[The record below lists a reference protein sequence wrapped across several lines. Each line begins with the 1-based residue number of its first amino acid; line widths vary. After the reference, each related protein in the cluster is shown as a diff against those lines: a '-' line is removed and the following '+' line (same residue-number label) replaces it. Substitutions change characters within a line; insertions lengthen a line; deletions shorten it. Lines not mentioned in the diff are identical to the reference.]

1 MTVHKRRKEYG
12 ILSIITSVDKM
23 EKRPDVITALNVCV
37 SQVSLLWQKRLRG
50 KSSNIDHLRLNSKP
64 YFKGL
69 FETFFFFNEYLIDN
83 LSSNRIRCCPRFYH
97 IFLFSWLI
105 LGQIIDFLQIS
116 RSFLG
121 TTNLRS
127 RFN

>member
-23 EKRPDVITALNVCV
+23 EKRPDVITALNVCVNVCV

-83 LSSNRIRCCPRFYH
+83 LSSNRIRYLDHFLEPP
-97 IFLFSWLI
+97 IFVLVLI
-105 LGQIIDFLQIS
+105 DPIPK
-116 RSFLG
+116 
-121 TTNLRS
+121 N
-127 RFN
+127 